1 VQTVV
6 SVRFAR
12 RSTQAFSASATTRAR
27 SSASISARVFE
38 WAAFWGAW
46 IMTPGTR
53 NAEIS
58 SGGTCISLT

>member
-1 VQTVV
+1 MQTVV

-46 IMTPGTR
+46 IMTPGTL